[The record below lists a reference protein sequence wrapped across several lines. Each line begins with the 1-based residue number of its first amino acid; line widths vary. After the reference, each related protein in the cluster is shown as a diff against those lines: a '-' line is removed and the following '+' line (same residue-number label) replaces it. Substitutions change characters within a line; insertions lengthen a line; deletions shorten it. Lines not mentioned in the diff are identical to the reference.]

1 MLRRKLKQS
10 KETESE
16 SGGEEVWASGRWHLS
31 RDWKNTRDEPP
42 QSLGWAD
49 SRQRTLQKP
58 RGWTEPGG
66 VSRATGRPVELE
78 RGCGGLWDQVGP
90 GSPQAR
96 VGRLGVHQQEYS
108 KCGTFKALS
117 YGRGHRGQDLLG
129 PGKPRPGFLR
139 VTQDHLPQNHLG

>member
-10 KETESE
+10 KETGSE
-16 SGGEEVWASGRWHLS
+16 SGGEEVWASGGWHLS

-66 VSRATGRPVELE
+66 LAEPQEGQWSWSRGAG
-78 RGCGGLWDQVGP
+78 GCGTRQGQAAAGL
-90 GSPQAR
+90 A
-96 VGRLGVHQQEYS
+96 
-108 KCGTFKALS
+108 
-117 YGRGHRGQDLLG
+117 GQS
-129 PGKPRPGFLR
+129 
-139 VTQDHLPQNHLG
+139 